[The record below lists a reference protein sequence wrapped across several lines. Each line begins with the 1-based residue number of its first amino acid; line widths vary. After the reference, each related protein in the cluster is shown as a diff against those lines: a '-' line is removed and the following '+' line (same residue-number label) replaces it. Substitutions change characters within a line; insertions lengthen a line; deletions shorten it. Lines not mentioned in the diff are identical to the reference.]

1 MHHLRCPIQDVS
13 ITDTA
18 TLHRI
23 LDHIDVALS
32 GEGTVYVH
40 CWGGIGRTGM
50 VAGALLVRRGL
61 PPSGALHVVNAA
73 WRGTAKAQLAKYAT
87 RTSPETVEQMRVVA
101 EWEGAEI
108 ARATARGETRLRVID
123 LNAPA
128 LPKALRPV
136 DPREAERRD
145 RARGCLLG
153 GAVGDALGWPVEFM
167 KLPEIRKKYGP
178 KGITELQVDPRTA
191 VAEVTDDTQMT
202 LFTAEGVLRGICRG
216 NHRGIG
222 GPESTMRQA
231 YRRWLLTQEGLA
243 HFRPT
248 DEDELEMLVGKTLAT
263 HGLLSGASPSHEN
276 FGGDQSGWLIRVPAL
291 HARRAPGTT
300 CLSALRALDY
310 GADSPI
316 AKNDSKG
323 CGTVMR
329 VAPIGLVHMASV
341 EMVFDLA
348 CYAAGI
354 THGHPTGI
362 LSAGV
367 FAAVVRCVFDGATI
381 ADGVAEAQGL
391 LRERSEDWAETDAAV
406 SNALRLAKGRR
417 VLSPALVAEL
427 GLGWVAEEALAIA
440 LLCGLRG
447 EAGLGFEN
455 AVRAAVN
462 HDGDSDSTGSMTG
475 QVLGV
480 RFGAGVIPDRWV
492 AGVELREVVERVAG
506 DLVTG
511 FEEGEGWWGWWGRWP
526 GW

>member
-1 MHHLRCPIQDVS
+1 
-13 ITDTA
+13 
-18 TLHRI
+18 
-23 LDHIDVALS
+23 
-32 GEGTVYVH
+32 
-40 CWGGIGRTGM
+40 
-50 VAGALLVRRGL
+50 
-61 PPSGALHVVNAA
+61 
-73 WRGTAKAQLAKYAT
+73 
-87 RTSPETVEQMRVVA
+87 
-101 EWEGAEI
+101 
-108 ARATARGETRLRVID
+108 
-123 LNAPA
+123 
-128 LPKALRPV
+128 
-136 DPREAERRD
+136 
-145 RARGCLLG
+145 
-153 GAVGDALGWPVEFM
+153 
-167 KLPEIRKKYGP
+167 
-178 KGITELQVDPRTA
+178 
-191 VAEVTDDTQMT
+191 
-202 LFTAEGVLRGICRG
+202 
-216 NHRGIG
+216 
-222 GPESTMRQA
+222 MRQA

-263 HGLLSGASPSHEN
+263 HGLLSGATPSN
-276 FGGDQSGWLIRVPAL
+276 DDFGGDQSGWLIRVPAL

-329 VAPIGLVHMASV
+329 VAPIGLVHTASV

-381 ADGVAEAQGL
+381 AEGVAEAQGL
-391 LRERSEDWAETDAAV
+391 LRARSEDWAETDAAV

-447 EAGLGFEN
+447 EAGLGFED
-455 AVRAAVN
+455 AVRGAVN

-475 QVLGV
+475 QLLGV
-480 RFGAGVIPDRWV
+480 RFGAGVIPEWWV
-492 AGVELREVVERVAG
+492 AGVELREVIQSVAD
-506 DLVTG
+506 DLVVE
-511 FEEGEGWWGWWGRWP
+511 FEEGDEWWERWP